1 MRYLYSC
8 LLSTYCIVAVL
19 TQSRKGFAKCANL
32 CVRKGFTQRQPRF
45 HKAHKAN
52 DPLTTQRSL
61 IKEYEPKRKNYRVFY
76 KIDIAPFLKGA
87 ISIVAVK
94 YYWTMNLPERV
105 VLAVMNWYR

>member
-1 MRYLYSC
+1 MLGLCNYF
-8 LLSTYCIVAVL
+8 STTKATKVSLKIAKRGKTCFP
-19 TQSRKGFAKCANL
+19 SFAK
-32 CVRKGFTQRQPRF
+32 KSYGGQRM
-45 HKAHKAN
+45 A
-52 DPLTTQRSL
+52 QRSL
-61 IKEYEPKRKNYRVFY
+61 IKEYEPRRKIYGVFY